1 MAKFIGNNIFV
12 FVGSTAIGS
21 ATSKSLSL
29 TQAVAEVSDSD
40 SDYEAYLPSYRG
52 GTIDFEGYVDFAND
66 GVSTNPEGFVS
77 LAELMLSGTYG
88 DRTFTVVFG
97 TQATTADGVY
107 SASAILE
114 SLDMDA
120 GDAKE
125 GVTFSGTFRLTGVI
139 ALA

>member
-1 MAKFIGNNIFV
+1 MAKFLGNSIFV

-29 TQAVAEVSDSD
+29 TQQVAEVSDSD
-40 SDYEAYLPSYRG
+40 SDFESYLPSYRG
-52 GTIDFEGYVDFAND
+52 GSIDFEGYVDFDND
-66 GVSTNPEGFVS
+66 GVSNEGYDT
-77 LAELMLSGTYG
+77 LAALLLSGTYA

-97 TQATTADGVY
+97 SQATTASGVY

-120 GDAKE
+120 GDPKE
-125 GVTFSGTFRLTGVI
+125 GVTFSGTFKLTGVI